1 MVLVPASPFCWVY
14 WLAVVNSKMK
24 PSPFNPEAAEEQ
36 PLLSSQE
43 RGSAGSTSGATSNQ
57 PKLGS
62 FRSIIQNVNHLL
74 DTRLA
79 LLQIETE
86 ELIEN
91 IKRYFFHLLALS
103 AFVFLALFTFVL
115 CLIFICPVPWRP
127 WVFGGISLVSIL
139 FSLYFYR
146 QLNRKTSSI
155 PLFEHSL
162 IGLKKDL
169 TFLLKSKKKARH
181 ESN

>member
-1 MVLVPASPFCWVY
+1 MKTSSSISE
-14 WLAVVNSKMK
+14 AV
-24 PSPFNPEAAEEQ
+24 EEQ
-36 PLLSSQE
+36 PPPASQG
-43 RGSAGSTSGATSNQ
+43 RGAADSTSGTTSDQ

-86 ELIEN
+86 ELVEN
-91 IKRYFFHLLALS
+91 IKRYFSRLLALS

-115 CLIFICPVPWRP
+115 CLIFICPVAWRP
-127 WVFGGISLVSIL
+127 WVFGGISLISTL
-139 FSLYFYR
+139 FSVYFYR
-146 QLNRKTSSI
+146 QLTRATSST

-162 IGLKKDL
+162 LGLKKDL
-169 TFLLKSKKKARH
+169 TVLLKSKRKDRH

>member
-1 MVLVPASPFCWVY
+1 MKTSSSISE
-14 WLAVVNSKMK
+14 AV
-24 PSPFNPEAAEEQ
+24 EEQ
-36 PLLSSQE
+36 PPLSSQG
-43 RGSAGSTSGATSNQ
+43 RGAADSTSGATSDR

-86 ELIEN
+86 ELVEN
-91 IKRYFFHLLALS
+91 INRYFSRLLALS

-127 WVFGGISLVSIL
+127 WVFGGISLVSTL
-139 FSLYFYR
+139 FSVYFYR
-146 QLNRKTSSI
+146 QLTRVTSST

-162 IGLKKDL
+162 LGLKKDL
-169 TFLLKSKKKARH
+169 TFLLKSKKKALH